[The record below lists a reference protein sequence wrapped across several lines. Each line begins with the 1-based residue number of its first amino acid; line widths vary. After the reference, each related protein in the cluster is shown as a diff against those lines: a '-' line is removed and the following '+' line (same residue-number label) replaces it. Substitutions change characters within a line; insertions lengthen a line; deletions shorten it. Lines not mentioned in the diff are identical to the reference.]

1 MITLVFMSV
10 LTGVYLPILFP
21 LMVFIS
27 LVIFIH
33 YGHQYTQ
40 RSAQMALQ
48 QVGFYIVFTSRPSS
62 I

>member
-33 YGHQYTQ
+33 YGYQYTQ
-40 RSAQMALQ
+40 RPAQVTVE
-48 QVGFYIVFTSRPSS
+48 QVGFKIMLGFFA
-62 I
+62 